1 MWCKRDDS
9 PCRGHSSEERQFYIK
24 ILADQQHVRKG
35 LPLSRQRS
43 HEVNSWKNMLIRC
56 SLRRLSLSLSV
67 SAKSNTPSWD
77 KCVCSQQKPIM
88 RGSMLHETMR
98 IMRAAPS
105 PDISPSVFLSF
116 PFCLFFL
123 PLLFLYLCPSFSQSP
138 HPLPPPTHPSPQ
150 LSPSLY
156 VIINREASYLRPGHC
171 LSPAHVWRNC
181 ALLQPPSGSLLFL
194 VLLPLLCLCS
204 RGSLR
209 LRLSSWA
216 ETLTRPPT
224 KRARQSAEAGDA
236 AACRL
241 CPCRGSAAYP

>member
-77 KCVCSQQKPIM
+77 KCVCSRQKPIM

-138 HPLPPPTHPSPQ
+138 PPPAPTHPPITPIISI
-150 LSPSLY
+150 SLCY
-156 VIINREASYLRPGHC
+156 NQQRS
-171 LSPAHVWRNC
+171 
-181 ALLQPPSGSLLFL
+181 FL
-194 VLLPLLCLCS
+194 PETGPLPLSCSCVEELCAAAA
-204 RGSLR
+204 SLR
-209 LRLSSWA
+209 
-216 ETLTRPPT
+216 
-224 KRARQSAEAGDA
+224 
-236 AACRL
+236 
-241 CPCRGSAAYP
+241 

>member
-1 MWCKRDDS
+1 MQS
-9 PCRGHSSEERQFYIK
+9 QTP
-24 ILADQQHVRKG
+24 
-35 LPLSRQRS
+35 LPLSFCISQIK
-43 HEVNSWKNMLIRC
+43 HPQLGQVC
-56 SLRRLSLSLSV
+56 V
-67 SAKSNTPSWD
+67 QPAKTNHAWEHAAWD
-77 KCVCSQQKPIM
+77 NEDNES
-88 RGSMLHETMR
+88 
-98 IMRAAPS
+98 S
-105 PDISPSVFLSF
+105 PF
-116 PFCLFFL
+116 PRHFSFCLFVISVLSFL
-123 PLLFLYLCPSFSQSP
+123 FAPSIFISLSILLSI
-138 HPLPPPTHPSPQ
+138 PPPCPHPSPQ